1 MQPFYAAAIC
11 NIFVRAQAA
20 AFGAAGYQILI
31 KIQKP
36 INAPRQETKGGEILA
51 LSEKINLHAACSMQH
66 KRMPLKRSIKNI
78 SHAYY
83 SMHFF
88 D

>member
-51 LSEKINLHAACSMQH
+51 LSEKINLHAACSMQSCE
-66 KRMPLKRSIKNI
+66 KSAKEKQTRQLYIRNI
-78 SHAYY
+78 
-83 SMHFF
+83 
-88 D
+88 